1 VLLKVSAAFLK
12 RSNFSCFVL
21 RDRAGESVGGSG
33 STSIPLFAIL
43 LWYIVEEQEED
54 IDVSLKRLILIEGVF
69 PLTLTLLLGEVPKD
83 LSIPVLLVGN
93 TVGKENCCELDM
105 IVELKVVRKKNL
117 FAIFPISTTMQDGG
131 KRKRSD
137 CI

>member
-1 VLLKVSAAFLK
+1 
-12 RSNFSCFVL
+12 
-21 RDRAGESVGGSG
+21 
-33 STSIPLFAIL
+33 LFAIL